1 MEKMA
6 SMKRPRLKT
15 ARALAD
21 YRLWLEFVDG
31 SVFEVDK
38 QEAVFTKP
46 GLAPLREASAFAG
59 AVVADSGWT
68 VEWPAFDI
76 QIGADTLWLDAL
88 AQNSRDEAQR
98 EFLRWRLRHGL
109 SLAAAGEALGL
120 TARTV
125 SAYGAG
131 ARPVPKTVLLACK
144 GWETVFTS
152 NVLG

>member
-1 MEKMA
+1 MA

-15 ARALAD
+15 AHALPN

-38 QEAVFTKP
+38 RESVFSKP
-46 GLAPLREASAFAG
+46 GLVPLRAAATFAG
-59 AVVADSGWT
+59 VIVADGGWT

-88 AQNSRDEAQR
+88 AQHSRNEAQR

-109 SLAAAGEALGL
+109 SLTDAGAALGL

-125 SAYGAG
+125 SAYGTG
-131 ARPVPKTVLLACK
+131 ARPIPKTVLLACK
-144 GWETVFTS
+144 GWETE
-152 NVLG
+152 NLPM